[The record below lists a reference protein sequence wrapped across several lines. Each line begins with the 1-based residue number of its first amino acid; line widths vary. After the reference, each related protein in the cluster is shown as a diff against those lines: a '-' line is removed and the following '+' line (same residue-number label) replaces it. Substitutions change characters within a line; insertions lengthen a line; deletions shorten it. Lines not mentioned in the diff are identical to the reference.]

1 MLKRKKNKIAIQ
13 KNNTK
18 TTTPET
24 QPTPAAI
31 GLSQA
36 QH

>member
-1 MLKRKKNKIAIQ
+1 MLKRKKKTAIQ

-18 TTTPET
+18 ATTPET

-31 GLSQA
+31 GLSQV